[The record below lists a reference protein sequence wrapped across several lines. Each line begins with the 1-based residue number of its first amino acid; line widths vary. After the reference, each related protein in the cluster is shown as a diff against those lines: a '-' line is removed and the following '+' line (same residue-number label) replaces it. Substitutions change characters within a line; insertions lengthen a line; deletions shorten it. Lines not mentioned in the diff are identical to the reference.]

1 MIYFSDLTSENRFV
15 FRSNK
20 RHGSIG
26 GHSIHSIHGHDGH
39 DDRYK
44 GFETAVINDNP
55 KVNYRSC
62 QVDIELDNSR
72 RN

>member
-15 FRSNK
+15 FRNNK

-26 GHSIHSIHGHDGH
+26 GQSVRDDHDGHDGH
-39 DDRYK
+39 YK